1 MERGHR
7 QISGV
12 AAALSGAR
20 LWLALVAASLGMLL
34 SSLDIAVNVALPDIT
49 AGFSA
54 DQLTIQWII
63 LLYMGGSTSLQL
75 GLGAAADLYGL
86 RRLYIF
92 GLAAY
97 GLATFLIGLA
107 PTLPLVFALRLFQAV
122 GNALIMASAP
132 ALVTAI
138 FPAERRGGALGVMAG
153 IATLGMISAA
163 LGGGALVDA
172 FGWRAIF
179 LARAPIVLIAIALA
193 FALLPGIGAAPDAR
207 ERRFDLRGA
216 ALAFICLSALALSLT
231 LGGRIGWLS
240 PLVVALAA
248 IALATL
254 ALLLRWERLAAHPVL
269 DPALLRHPLLAPVLA
284 ASFLMFMAQ
293 FVNLFILPFYVSDV
307 LRVNA
312 KSLGF
317 LLMLSPALAAVAA
330 PVGGWLSDRMP
341 AAYITTI
348 ALSVSAAALLW
359 FSALTA
365 ASGVPDVALRMALVG
380 IGTGLFQASSA
391 TLIMG
396 AMPARRLGSGGAL
409 VAISRSLGTVT
420 SVALMSALFAARQDF
435 HAAAHGETQAF
446 VRAFSDTYLIAA
458 ALGALAAA
466 LSLSYWPR
474 ALAWRNRRRAQ

>member
-1 MERGHR
+1 
-7 QISGV
+7 
-12 AAALSGAR
+12 
-20 LWLALVAASLGMLL
+20 MLL

-49 AGFSA
+49 AGFGA

-86 RRLYIF
+86 RRFYIF

-97 GLATFLIGLA
+97 GVATFLIGLA

-193 FALLPGIGAAPDAR
+193 LTLLPGVGGAPDAR

-216 ALAFICLSALALSLT
+216 ALAFVCLSALALFLT
-231 LGGRIGWLS
+231 LGGRVGWLS
-240 PLVVALAA
+240 PLVIALAA
-248 IALATL
+248 TALATL
-254 ALLLRWERLAAHPVL
+254 ALLLRCERRAAHPVL

-341 AAYITTI
+341 AAYITTLAMVI
-348 ALSVSAAALLW
+348 IRRRAALVQR
-359 FSALTA
+359 AHRRVRRPRCGA
-365 ASGVPDVALRMALVG
+365 ANGACGHRDGLVPGVKRHAHNGRDARAQAWQRRRAGRHIAQPRHGNQRSPNERPIRRPPGLPRRRPPRNASLRARLHRH
-380 IGTGLFQASSA
+380 LPHSRR
-391 TLIMG
+391 
-396 AMPARRLGSGGAL
+396 PRRARRRAL
-409 VAISRSLGTVT
+409 HELLAP
-420 SVALMSALFAARQDF
+420 SA
-435 HAAAHGETQAF
+435 G
-446 VRAFSDTYLIAA
+446 
-458 ALGALAAA
+458 LAAA
-466 LSLSYWPR
+466 PARPMSRAGLRRNESLIQP
-474 ALAWRNRRRAQ
+474 